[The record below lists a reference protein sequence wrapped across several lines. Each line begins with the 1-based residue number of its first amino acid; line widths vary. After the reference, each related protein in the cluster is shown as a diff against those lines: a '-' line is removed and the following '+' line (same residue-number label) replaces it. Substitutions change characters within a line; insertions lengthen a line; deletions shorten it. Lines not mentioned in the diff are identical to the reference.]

1 MGFSIGAIIG
11 SLAYGS
17 LKYWRTVVLYFY
29 IIPYTIGLMLAFIF
43 IRDTPRYLL
52 RKCTVSEAK
61 DSLNFVA
68 KVNGKEPLEEQE
80 VKQVID

>member
-17 LKYWRTVVLYFY
+17 LKYWRTVILYFY
-29 IIPYTIGLMLAFIF
+29 FIPYAIALILAFILL
-43 IRDTPRYLL
+43 RDTPRYLF
-52 RKCTVSEAK
+52 RKCTVVEAK

-68 KVNGKEPLEEQE
+68 RVNGKEPLEE
-80 VKQVID
+80 